1 MLDRIAKS
9 KPEKPAARP
18 AEAREFQTP
27 ALALEDDA
35 PPRSLVWLLFLMT
48 ALVAVAVAFA
58 VLARVDEVVVAPGQ
72 LVTTVPTVVVQ
83 PLETVAVKAIEVE
96 VGDIVEKGQVLA
108 TLDPTFAEAD
118 VRQLQARVASFD
130 ARAARLEAE
139 FEGRDY
145 APGDLTDTARRL
157 EVLLYGKRKLE
168 HASQLRYYEQEI
180 GRYEAAAASARD
192 ELAKN
197 AASMELIG
205 QIVAM
210 REKLAAQAIGSQLQL
225 IDARHQLLMA
235 ERAAVQ
241 VRGRIEELG
250 HQLKGALAQR
260 DTYTQNWRAKIADE
274 LVSVR
279 QELVAARQDLDKALR
294 RRDMVDL
301 TAPTK
306 AIVLDIAHRSSGS
319 VLRSAEALFT
329 LVPLDAPL
337 EAEVRI
343 EPRDIGRLADGA
355 QVRIKLDAF
364 PFQRHGT
371 LDGRIKTISA
381 DAFRPGSGGQE
392 EGSQDAAGAP
402 FYRAQITL
410 LGTQL
415 INMPSQARILPGMT
429 LTAEI
434 KIGRQRIIS
443 YLLYPV
449 LKGLDES
456 MREP

>member
-1 MLDRIAKS
+1 VLDRTAKS

-18 AEAREFQTP
+18 AAAREFQAP

-48 ALVAVAVAFA
+48 ALVAVAVVFA
-58 VLARVDEVVVAPGQ
+58 ALARVDEVVVAPGQ

-83 PLETVAVKAIEVE
+83 PLETVAVKAVEVE
-96 VGDIVEKGQVLA
+96 IGDIVEKGQVLA

-139 FEGRDY
+139 SEGRDY
-145 APGDLTDTARRL
+145 APDDLTDAARRL
-157 EVLLYGKRKLE
+157 EGSLYGKRKLE
-168 HASQLRYYEQEI
+168 HASQLRYYDQEI
-180 GRYEAAAASARD
+180 GRYDAAAASARD

-197 AASMELIG
+197 AASMGLIG
-205 QIVAM
+205 QIVVM
-210 REKLAAQAIGSQLQL
+210 REKLAAQAIGSRLQL
-225 IDARHQLLMA
+225 IDARNQLLIA
-235 ERAAVQ
+235 ERTAVQ
-241 VRGRIEELG
+241 IRGRIDELG

-294 RRDMVDL
+294 RRDMVNL

-306 AIVLDIAHRSSGS
+306 AIVLDIARRSSGS

-343 EPRDIGRLADGA
+343 EPRDIGRLVDGA
-355 QVRIKLDAF
+355 QVRVKLDAF

-381 DAFRPGSGGQE
+381 DAFRPGGNGQE
-392 EGSQDAAGAP
+392 ENNQNAAGAP
-402 FYRAQITL
+402 FYRAQVIL

-415 INMPSQARILPGMT
+415 LNMPPQARILPGMT